1 MLEVNL
7 WHATTANAAPGDALL
22 EDALGCFASEGL
34 AAHFDEGRI
43 EVSAHWQRRPA
54 RPCV

>member
-7 WHATTANAAPGDALL
+7 WHGSTANAAPGDPLL
-22 EDALGCFASEGL
+22 TAVVSCFERHGL

-43 EVSAHWQRRPA
+43 EVAARWQRRP
-54 RPCV
+54 VG